1 MTPRAQMTVRE
12 ALNAAMEEEML
23 RDENVFI
30 IGEEVARYNGAY
42 KVRSLAPDTVT
53 TSSHSYVQV
62 TKGLLDKFGEKRVVD
77 TPITEMGFAGLAI
90 GAAFDGLRP
99 MYARLCPVLACSC

>member
-1 MTPRAQMTVRE
+1 MTVRE

-42 KVRSLAPDTVT
+42 KVRWLAPNTAT
-53 TSSHSYVQV
+53 TCSHRRLQV

-99 MYARLCPVLACSC
+99 MYAPLSCVNL